1 MIQCVA
7 KKSNPNSD
15 RSRWC
20 SFSGRTPYP
29 RAARCNAADNSP
41 LALTI
46 REERQIVISLLP
58 DWIDRR
64 GEAHPAH
71 GDRHDPGPRERN
83 FSRRRGRASRRTRRR
98 PRPRSGRKFRAGRPR
113 LATAGNGRPPR
124 TMANCRARGLSER
137 RPGEFRAHEK
147 SGFATR
153 GTRSVTAG
161 YAGDADNGG
170 TSSGAPDEDRARLP
184 VYEIRRHDDERWGG
198 RPARRVRLAPP
209 PRLTKSDEPVMRW

>member
-124 TMANCRARGLSER
+124 TMANCLARGSASADL
-137 RPGEFRAHEK
+137 AN
-147 SGFATR
+147 FARTR
-153 GTRSVTAG
+153 KAASPRRSVTAG
-161 YAGDADNGG
+161 YAGDADNSG

-184 VYEIRRHDDERWGG
+184 VYEIRRHDDERWAGG
-198 RPARRVRLAPP
+198 PPGECGWRL
-209 PRLTKSDEPVMRW
+209 RLD

>member
-29 RAARCNAADNSP
+29 RGARCNAADNSP

-98 PRPRSGRKFRAGRPR
+98 PRPRSARKFRAGRPR

-161 YAGDADNGG
+161 YAGNRITVGLRLERRTRIELVFRFTRSGVTTMSDGAGG
-170 TSSGAPDEDRARLP
+170 PPGECGWRL
-184 VYEIRRHDDERWGG
+184 
-198 RPARRVRLAPP
+198 RL
-209 PRLTKSDEPVMRW
+209 D

>member
-71 GDRHDPGPRERN
+71 GDRHDPGRRERN

-161 YAGDADNGG
+161 YAGNRITVGLRLERRTRIELVFRFTRSGVTTMSDGAGG
-170 TSSGAPDEDRARLP
+170 PPGECGWRL
-184 VYEIRRHDDERWGG
+184 
-198 RPARRVRLAPP
+198 RL
-209 PRLTKSDEPVMRW
+209 D